1 MENYAMTMQNSV
13 IQITNDGMGRAD
25 TPLQHAL
32 VGKYLELLLASGDL
46 PAAIC
51 FYTDGVKL
59 VVEGSPVLAQL
70 AALEQ
75 KGVRLVICS
84 TCLNYFG
91 LTESVHVGIVGGMG
105 DILAAQTGAEKVITL

>member
-1 MENYAMTMQNSV
+1 MRNSV
-13 IQITNDGMGRAD
+13 ILIANDGMGRAD
-25 TPLQHAL
+25 TPLQRTL
-32 VGKYLELLLASGDL
+32 VGKYLELLLANGDL

-59 VVEGSPVLAQL
+59 VVEGSPVLTQL

-75 KGVRLVICS
+75 KDVRLVICS

-91 LTESVHVGIVGGMG
+91 LTESVRVGIIGGMG
-105 DILAAQTGAEKVITL
+105 DILEAQASADKVISL